1 MLTRDQAEKD
11 YDLLPEGLS
20 ALKASLD
27 TGHGGTY
34 EATNGGKFGKAAV
47 AYLEW
52 QFRDDASA
60 RDVCLEADS
69 AGSLV
74 SDNWDVEFKNWG

>member
-1 MLTRDQAEKD
+1 MPKAEKD
-11 YDLLPEGLS
+11 YKLLNTGLPS
-20 ALKASLD
+20 YKASLD

-34 EATNGGKFGKAAV
+34 AATNGGKFGKAVV

-52 QFRDDASA
+52 QWRGNATAKSVLFEPS
-60 RDVCLEADS
+60 S

-74 SDNWDVEFKNWG
+74 SDKWTVEYKNWS